1 MFRKQACICLRSTG
15 NWWNTRL
22 MTEDTGNP
30 GSVKEPVE
38 SLLNTEGDKNL
49 STGWISAKKS
59 QRFQC
64 GVLSLGMSVIAG
76 QVKDTVQ
83 KTYNASQLHVG
94 WNYFI
99 SACICLTIIR
109 DWQKKKKTSHRNS
122 KTKRHSLIQ
131 WEALRKVMRDVIHS
145 RFLCLCLPLFDRL
158 AIAKSRKI
166 NDADQNLSY
175 KLSEGI

>member
-109 DWQKKKKTSHRNS
+109 DWQKKKK
-122 KTKRHSLIQ
+122 
-131 WEALRKVMRDVIHS
+131 KVTQKQQNQTPLSYTMRSTEKSYERCDS
-145 RFLCLCLPLFDRL
+145 FAFSLPLFASIWPIGHRE
-158 AIAKSRKI
+158 IAK
-166 NDADQNLSY
+166 N
-175 KLSEGI
+175 

>member
-109 DWQKKKKTSHRNS
+109 DWQKKKKSHTETAKPNATLLYNEKHWEKLWEMWFIRVFFASVCLYLTDWPSRNREKLTMLT
-122 KTKRHSLIQ
+122 KT
-131 WEALRKVMRDVIHS
+131 
-145 RFLCLCLPLFDRL
+145 
-158 AIAKSRKI
+158 
-166 NDADQNLSY
+166 
-175 KLSEGI
+175 